1 MKLTIDQIPCDLD
14 PSQRIALDYD
24 AQDLADVRSGN
35 EGHALR
41 LRLPATRTN
50 DRIFGFAAEPYTGQ
64 RFNAAQH
71 TAVLSDGEAKLL
83 QGSVRLLSAA
93 YDSDK
98 LTVGEFKDLCN
109 SLIPKPKEEENDEIV
124 YGLDGL
130 AKIFG
135 VSKNQAYRMKRS
147 GKYKEAIKQEGQVII
162 TNKKK
167 ALELFGN
174 RK

>member
-35 EGHALR
+35 KGHALR

-50 DRIFGFAAEPYTGQ
+50 DRICGFAAEPYTGQ

-83 QGSVRLLSAA
+83 QL
-93 YDSDK
+93 
-98 LTVGEFKDLCN
+98 
-109 SLIPKPKEEENDEIV
+109 SLIHI
-124 YGLDGL
+124 
-130 AKIFG
+130 
-135 VSKNQAYRMKRS
+135 
-147 GKYKEAIKQEGQVII
+147 
-162 TNKKK
+162 
-167 ALELFGN
+167 
-174 RK
+174 

>member
-1 MKLTIDQIPCDLD
+1 MIEIERRFSDDTRLID
-14 PSQRIALDYD
+14 
-24 AQDLADVRSGN
+24 
-35 EGHALR
+35 
-41 LRLPATRTN
+41 
-50 DRIFGFAAEPYTGQ
+50 
-64 RFNAAQH
+64 
-71 TAVLSDGEAKLL
+71 
-83 QGSVRLLSAA
+83 
-93 YDSDK
+93 

-167 ALELFGN
+167 ALELFGKQN
-174 RK
+174 

>member
-1 MKLTIDQIPCDLD
+1 MGILVHNTMIGTE
-14 PSQRIALDYD
+14 RI
-24 AQDLADVRSGN
+24 
-35 EGHALR
+35 
-41 LRLPATRTN
+41 
-50 DRIFGFAAEPYTGQ
+50 
-64 RFNAAQH
+64 
-71 TAVLSDGEAKLL
+71 SDDTPLF
-83 QGSVRLLSAA
+83 
-93 YDSDK
+93 K

-147 GKYKEAIKQEGQVII
+147 GKFNEAIRQEGQVII
-162 TNKKK
+162 TYRKK
-167 ALELFGN
+167 ALELFGK

>member
-1 MKLTIDQIPCDLD
+1 MIGIERIPDDTPL
-14 PSQRIALDYD
+14 
-24 AQDLADVRSGN
+24 
-35 EGHALR
+35 
-41 LRLPATRTN
+41 
-50 DRIFGFAAEPYTGQ
+50 F
-64 RFNAAQH
+64 
-71 TAVLSDGEAKLL
+71 
-83 QGSVRLLSAA
+83 
-93 YDSDK
+93 K

-167 ALELFGN
+167 SLELFGN

>member
-71 TAVLSDGEAKLL
+71 TAVLRPNCCKA
-83 QGSVRLLSAA
+83 
-93 YDSDK
+93 
-98 LTVGEFKDLCN
+98 
-109 SLIPKPKEEENDEIV
+109 P
-124 YGLDGL
+124 
-130 AKIFG
+130 
-135 VSKNQAYRMKRS
+135 S
-147 GKYKEAIKQEGQVII
+147 GCSRQRTTPTRRGI
-162 TNKKK
+162 
-167 ALELFGN
+167 
-174 RK
+174 